1 MLSVQTDRPF
11 TTDTCCIR
19 SRKGLGS
26 GKRAGLG
33 MSRLQKMIQFNYFLQ
48 AKTTDGEKFTV
59 GLLFSL
65 ENKNQNN
72 SGPSGPV

>member
-1 MLSVQTDRPF
+1 
-11 TTDTCCIR
+11 
-19 SRKGLGS
+19 
-26 GKRAGLG
+26 
-33 MSRLQKMIQFNYFLQ
+33 MIQFNYFLQ